1 MAHFQE
7 KFFSTI
13 LRKFIFFELGELF
26 TCENAKFCVDA
37 PQALYPWSKFGP
49 HRLRFR
55 YLFGQK
61 KLFSPLQPGESVR
74 RSYKYYIRQI
84 GQIILT
90 TESVDVGDILLNN
103 IPLPYRKRSNN
114 NQLFVARQNI
124 KAQSIYRPAT
134 TTAASRARIFH
145 FRWPAV
151 DHLYLRSVS
160 LYNLRLVPSRPAF
173 SYRPNATHKQVLC
186 CSEISIAVL

>member
-1 MAHFQE
+1 MT
-7 KFFSTI
+7 KI
-13 LRKFIFFELGELF
+13 YFFELGELF
-26 TCENAKFCVDA
+26 TCENEKFCVDA

-61 KLFSPLQPGESVR
+61 NCFRRCSQVR

-84 GQIILT
+84 GQIIVT
-90 TESVDVGDILLNN
+90 KESVDVGDILLNN

-124 KAQSIYRPAT
+124 KAQSTDLLQRLQPLELASSTSDDLLSIIFTSGQYLSTIYALCPAGLRFPIVQT
-134 TTAASRARIFH
+134 LHTNKYYAALKS
-145 FRWPAV
+145 
-151 DHLYLRSVS
+151 
-160 LYNLRLVPSRPAF
+160 
-173 SYRPNATHKQVLC
+173 Q
-186 CSEISIAVL
+186 

>member
-1 MAHFQE
+1 MAHFRE
-7 KFFSTI
+7 NFFSKI
-13 LRKFIFFELGELF
+13 WRKFIFFELGELF
-26 TCENAKFCVDA
+26 TCENEKFCVDA

-90 TESVDVGDILLNN
+90 TESVDAGDILLNN

-114 NQLFVARQNI
+114 NQLFVARKNI
-124 KAQSIYRPAT
+124 KAQSTDLLQRLQPLELASSTSDDLLSIIFTSGQYLSTIYALCPAGLRFPIVQT
-134 TTAASRARIFH
+134 LHTNKYYAALKS
-145 FRWPAV
+145 
-151 DHLYLRSVS
+151 
-160 LYNLRLVPSRPAF
+160 
-173 SYRPNATHKQVLC
+173 Q
-186 CSEISIAVL
+186 